1 MKRRLMTVAL
11 LAGLV
16 IGAIA
21 AVAVA
26 KTNTEDPTFG
36 PKGLKFY
43 SPATC
48 RKGRTAH

>member
-1 MKRRLMTVAL
+1 MKRRFMTVAL
-11 LAGLV
+11 LAALV
-16 IGAIA
+16 IGAVA

-26 KTNTEDPTFG
+26 KTTTRDPTFG

-48 RKGRTAH
+48 RRGGTAH